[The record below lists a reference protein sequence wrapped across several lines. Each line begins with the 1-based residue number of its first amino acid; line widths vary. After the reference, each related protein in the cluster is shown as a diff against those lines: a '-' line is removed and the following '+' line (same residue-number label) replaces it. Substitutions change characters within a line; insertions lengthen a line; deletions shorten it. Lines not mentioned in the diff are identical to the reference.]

1 MSSNEKNNGAGA
13 LLRVRGGEPAVTGS
27 KAEMWQLPWSADIIP
42 LLYIQY
48 LAMDDE

>member
-13 LLRVRGGEPAVTGS
+13 LLRVRGGEPAVSGS
-27 KAEMWQLPWSADIIP
+27 EAEMWQLPWSADIVP